1 MYTLKTAET
10 KVRDYTEFILHQHD
24 LSIYRNDTNRKIYDK
39 VVEKCMTDLANPELL
54 KLFKWLTIMD
64 ANEILEYFVRQ
75 TMLYLILG

>member
-39 VVEKCMTDLANPELL
+39 VVEN
-54 KLFKWLTIMD
+54 
-64 ANEILEYFVRQ
+64 V
-75 TMLYLILG
+75 